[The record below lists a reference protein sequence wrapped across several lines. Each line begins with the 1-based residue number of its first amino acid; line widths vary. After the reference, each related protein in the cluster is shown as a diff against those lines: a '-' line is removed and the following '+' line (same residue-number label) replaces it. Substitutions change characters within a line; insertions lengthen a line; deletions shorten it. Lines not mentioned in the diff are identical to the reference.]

1 MRCVCYKRVSTANQ
15 ELENQTDS
23 IEKQIELFGWNKV
36 GEYSEVISGMKSRDT
51 RPQLR
56 KLLADARKRKF
67 DRVIVFEL
75 SRLGRNTIDTLTTL
89 KSFEEKGINVVV
101 RGMGNLQSLV
111 NGKKNPIWNLIT
123 SVMSSLYELEREN
136 ILERTEMGRKMYV
149 MNGGKLGRKVGTVES
164 RDSFLQKDRTKK
176 IFNLLEKGKSVR
188 DISGRLGV
196 STKTVVKVRKYW
208 DKPRKEYVEGLENQ
222 PVVSSMEF
230 VDLMLWEEN

>member
-1 MRCVCYKRVSTANQ
+1 MRVKYNRTSTIQQEGERFKLDKDNYDLTIFDKGVSGKIPFSEREGGIKLTQLVN
-15 ELENQTDS
+15 E
-23 IEKQIELFGWNKV
+23 GKV
-36 GEYSEVISGMKSRDT
+36 TEV
-51 RPQLR
+51 
-56 KLLADARKRKF
+56 
-67 DRVIVFEL
+67 VVEEL

-89 KSFEEKGINVVV
+89 KSFDDSGVNVVV
-101 RGMGNLQSLV
+101 RGMGNLQSMV

-123 SVMSSLYELEREN
+123 SVMSSLYELERDN

-149 MNGGKLGRKVGTVES
+149 MNGGKLGRKVGSVEG

-222 PVVSSMEF
+222 PLVSSSEF
-230 VDLMLWEEN
+230 VDMMS

>member
-1 MRCVCYKRVSTANQ
+1 MRIKYNRTSTIQQ
-15 ELENQTDS
+15 E
-23 IEKQIELFGWNKV
+23 
-36 GEYSEVISGMKSRDT
+36 GERF
-51 RPQLR
+51 
-56 KLLADARKRKF
+56 KLDKEIYDMTIF
-67 DRVIVFEL
+67 DRGVSGKVKFSEREGGIKITQLISEGKVTEVVVEEL

-89 KSFEEKGINVVV
+89 KSFDDSGINVVV

-230 VDLMLWEEN
+230 VDMMVGD

>member
-1 MRCVCYKRVSTANQ
+1 MRIKYNRTSTIQQQGNRFQLDKDNYDLTIFDKGVSGKIPFSEREGGIKLTQLVN
-15 ELENQTDS
+15 E
-23 IEKQIELFGWNKV
+23 GKV
-36 GEYSEVISGMKSRDT
+36 TEV
-51 RPQLR
+51 
-56 KLLADARKRKF
+56 
-67 DRVIVFEL
+67 VVEEL

-89 KSFEEKGINVVV
+89 KSFDDSGVNVVV
-101 RGMGNLQSLV
+101 RGMGNLQSMV

-123 SVMSSLYELEREN
+123 SVMSSLYELERDN

-149 MNGGKLGRKVGTVES
+149 MNGGKLGRKVGSVEG

-222 PVVSSMEF
+222 PLVSSSEF
-230 VDLMLWEEN
+230 VDMMS